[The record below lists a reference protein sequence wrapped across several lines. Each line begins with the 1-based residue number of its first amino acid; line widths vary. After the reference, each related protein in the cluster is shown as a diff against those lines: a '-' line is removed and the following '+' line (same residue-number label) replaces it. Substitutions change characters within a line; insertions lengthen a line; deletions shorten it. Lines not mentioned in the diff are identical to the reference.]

1 MQFADVCLQRARVY
15 EVYRY
20 PQSPGKGGWPTI
32 RYFNAETGQAG
43 KPYTQLHS
51 DMSICTYVEP
61 HPLLARVRS
70 PPAPSPSPPALF
82 APPPSAPPH
91 SGTVRGS

>member
-1 MQFADVCLQRARVY
+1 VQFADVCLQRARVY

-51 DMSICTYVEP
+51 DMSICTELGDVGRMLDYVK
-61 HPLLARVRS
+61 LASGAV
-70 PPAPSPSPPALF
+70 
-82 APPPSAPPH
+82 PPSGKDAEREDH
-91 SGTVRGS
+91 TDL